1 MWSQITINYA
11 KLIKKTL
18 NLNCMKAQ
26 FLLLFLSIGFIMA
39 SCRTDVG
46 SSEEVLAQVGNEVLT
61 KEHARSEIPPDIFR
75 DDSSTAYIK
84 FRDDWVRRQI
94 ILQEADRLN
103 FSNRQDVQRRLHRLQ
118 EEFIL
123 QSVQDYIISEFE
135 DGMEVSDQEARNYY
149 QQNKDKFTLEERY
162 VRYRHVIAESNADA
176 ERAKRELMQAVEWE
190 TVAERYSKYPDL
202 KIRESERFWPISIA
216 GGDISLLNRYLR
228 IIGPSEISPT
238 YRSGNEFHFVQLIE
252 ERPAG
257 DHPDLDWLIDQIKE
271 WLTLEK
277 RKRAFNTYVKN
288 LYLQAQANNE
298 ITIYNVT
305 NESNSVSSDTLT
317 LNQTTNE
324 E

>member
-1 MWSQITINYA
+1 
-11 KLIKKTL
+11 
-18 NLNCMKAQ
+18 MKAQ
-26 FLLLFLSIGFIMA
+26 LLLLFLSIGFIMG
-39 SCRTDVG
+39 SCKTDVD
-46 SSEEVLAQVGNEVLT
+46 SSEEVLAKVGNEVLT

-190 TVAERYSKYPDL
+190 TVAGRYSKHPDL

-216 GGDISLLNRYLR
+216 GGDISMLNRYLR

-238 YRSGNEFHFVQLIE
+238 YRSGNEFHFVQLLE

-298 ITIYNVT
+298 IIIYNVT
-305 NESNSVSSDTLT
+305 NESNTVSSDTLT
-317 LNQTTNE
+317 LNQTNNE

>member
-1 MWSQITINYA
+1 
-11 KLIKKTL
+11 
-18 NLNCMKAQ
+18 MKFK
-26 FLLLFLSIGFIMA
+26 FLLLLLISVTFI
-39 SCRTDVG
+39 SCKNEVG
-46 SSEEVLAQVGNEVLT
+46 SSEFIIAEVGDQVLT
-61 KEHARSEIPPDIFR
+61 KEHARSEIPPHIFEDDSATAYLNFR
-75 DDSSTAYIK
+75 DE
-84 FRDDWVRRQI
+84 WVQRQI

-103 FSNRQDVQRRLHRLQ
+103 FSNRNEVQKRLRRLE

-135 DGMEVSDQEARNYY
+135 EGMEVSDQEARNYY

-162 VRYRHVIAESNADA
+162 VRYRHLIAKSNADA

-202 KIRESERFWPISIA
+202 KIRESERFWPISIS
-216 GGDISLLNRYLR
+216 GDDISMINRYLR

-238 YRSGNEFHFVQLIE
+238 YRSGNEFHFVQLLE

-271 WLTLEK
+271 WLILEK

-298 ITIYNVT
+298 IKIFNVT
-305 NESNSVSSDTLT
+305 NETNSVSTDTVS
-317 LNQTTNE
+317 LNQITNE

>member
-1 MWSQITINYA
+1 
-11 KLIKKTL
+11 
-18 NLNCMKAQ
+18 MKAQ
-26 FLLLFLSIGFIMA
+26 LLLLFLLLGFIMA
-39 SCRTDVG
+39 SCKSNTEN
-46 SSEEVLAQVGNEVLT
+46 SEEVLAQVGSEVLT
-61 KEHARSEIPPDIFR
+61 KEHARSEIPPNIFR
-75 DDSSTAYIK
+75 DDSSTAYIS

-94 ILQEADRLN
+94 ILQEAERLN

-123 QSVQDYIISEFE
+123 QSVQDYIIGEFE

-149 QQNKDKFTLEERY
+149 QQNKEKFTLEERY
-162 VRYRHVIAESNADA
+162 VRYRHLNEESNADA
-176 ERAKRELMQAVEWE
+176 ERAKRELMQAVEWD
-190 TVAERYSKYPDL
+190 TVADRYSKYSDL

-216 GGDISLLNRYLR
+216 GGDISMLNRYLR

-238 YRSGNEFHFVQLIE
+238 YRSGNEYHFVQLIE

-257 DHPDLDWLIDQIKE
+257 DHPDLDWLIEQIKE
-271 WLTLEK
+271 WLTIEK

-305 NESNSVSSDTLT
+305 NQSNSVSSDTLT
-317 LNQTTNE
+317 LNQTNNE

>member
-1 MWSQITINYA
+1 MLYLTLANYR
-11 KLIKKTL
+11 KHIEKILSYIP
-18 NLNCMKAQ
+18 MKAQ
-26 FLLLFLSIGFIMA
+26 LFLFFISLGLVFT
-39 SCRTDVG
+39 SCTTNRTD
-46 SSEEVLAQVGNEVLT
+46 SDELLAQVGSEILT
-61 KEHARSEIPPDIFR
+61 KEHARAEIPPEIFEN
-75 DDSSTAYIK
+75 DSSSAYIK

-94 ILQEADRLN
+94 ILQEAGRLN

-123 QSVQDYIISEFE
+123 QSVQDYIINEFE
-135 DGMEVSDQEARNYY
+135 DGMDVTEQEARNYY

-162 VRYRHVIAESNADA
+162 VRYRHVIADNNADA
-176 ERAKRELMQAVEWE
+176 ESAKRELMQAVPWE
-190 TVAERYSKYPDL
+190 TVAERYSKYSDL
-202 KIRESERFWPISIA
+202 KVRESERFWPISIA
-216 GGDISLLNRYLR
+216 GGDISMLNRYLR

-238 YRSGNEFHFVQLIE
+238 HRSGNEYHFVQLLE

-257 DHPDLDWLIDQIKE
+257 DHPDLDWLIEQIKE

-305 NESNSVSSDTLT
+305 NEYNPVSSDTLT
-317 LNQTTNE
+317 LNQSTNE

>member
-1 MWSQITINYA
+1 MNS
-11 KLIKKTL
+11 KL
-18 NLNCMKAQ
+18 
-26 FLLLFLSIGFIMA
+26 LLLFISLSVVLA
-39 SCRTDVG
+39 SCKTDSG
-46 SSEEVLAQVGNEVLT
+46 DPEEILAQVGSEVLT
-61 KEHARSEIPPDIFR
+61 KEHARSEIPPHIFQN
-75 DDSSTAYIK
+75 DSSTAYIK
-84 FRDDWVRRQI
+84 FRDDWIKRQI
-94 ILQEADRLN
+94 ILQEAERLN
-103 FSNRQDVQRRLHRLQ
+103 FSNRQDVQRKLHRLR
-118 EEFIL
+118 EEFIV

-135 DGMEVSDQEARNYY
+135 GGMEVSDQDARNYY

-162 VRYRHVIAESNADA
+162 VRYRHLVAKSNSDAES
-176 ERAKRELMQAVEWE
+176 AKRELMQAVDWE

-216 GGDISLLNRYLR
+216 GSDISMLNRYLR

-238 YRSGNEFHFVQLIE
+238 YRSGNEYHFVQLLE

-257 DHPDLDWLIDQIKE
+257 DHPDLDWLIEQIKE
-271 WLTLEK
+271 WLTLER

-298 ITIYNVT
+298 IKIYTVT
-305 NESNSVSSDTLT
+305 NESNPVSPDTLT

>member
-1 MWSQITINYA
+1 M
-11 KLIKKTL
+11 KLK
-18 NLNCMKAQ
+18 
-26 FLLLFLSIGFIMA
+26 FLLLIAIPLLII
-39 SCRTDVG
+39 SCQKDIG
-46 SSEEVLAQVGNEVLT
+46 SSEIVLAEVGNQVLT
-61 KEHARSEIPPDIFR
+61 KEHARSEIPPHIFEDDSATAYLNFR
-75 DDSSTAYIK
+75 DE
-84 FRDDWVRRQI
+84 WVQRQI

-103 FSNRQDVQRRLHRLQ
+103 FSNRQDVQKRLQ
-118 EEFIL
+118 RLEEEYIL

-135 DGMEVSDQEARNYY
+135 EGMEVSDQEARNYY

-190 TVAERYSKYPDL
+190 TVAERYSKYSDL
-202 KIRESERFWPISIA
+202 KIRESDRFWPISIA
-216 GGDISLLNRYLR
+216 GGDISMLNRYLR

-238 YRSGNEFHFVQLIE
+238 YRSGNEFHFVQLTE

-271 WLTLEK
+271 WLILEK

-298 ITIYNVT
+298 IKIFNVT
-305 NESNSVSSDTLT
+305 NETNSVSPDTVS
-317 LNQTTNE
+317 LNQITNE